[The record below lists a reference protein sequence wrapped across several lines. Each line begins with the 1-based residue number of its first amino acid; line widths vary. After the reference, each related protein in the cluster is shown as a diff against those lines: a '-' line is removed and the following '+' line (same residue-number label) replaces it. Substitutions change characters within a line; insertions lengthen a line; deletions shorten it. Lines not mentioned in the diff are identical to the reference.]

1 MAQFA
6 LASRIGKGRNVMSG
20 WEITGIILGIIILIL
35 LVINAKDLWRYIKIS
50 NM

>member
-1 MAQFA
+1 
-6 LASRIGKGRNVMSG
+6 MSG
-20 WEITGIILGIIILIL
+20 WEITGIVLGIIILLL

>member
-1 MAQFA
+1 
-6 LASRIGKGRNVMSG
+6 MSG
-20 WEITGIILGIIILIL
+20 WEITGIVLGIIILIL

>member
-1 MAQFA
+1 
-6 LASRIGKGRNVMSG
+6 MSG

>member
-1 MAQFA
+1 
-6 LASRIGKGRNVMSG
+6 MSG
-20 WEITGIILGIIILIL
+20 WEITGIVLGLIILIL

>member
-6 LASRIGKGRNVMSG
+6 LAPRIGKGRNVMSG
-20 WEITGIILGIIILIL
+20 WEIAGIVLGLIILGLLIM
-35 LVINAKDLWRYIKIS
+35 NAKDLYRYIKIS